1 MASKRQ
7 FVKVVGLAGAGLA
20 AGVFAPAI
28 ITRVA
33 SAQDKGPVEKLKE
46 AVTGNKDEAYLC
58 R

>member
-33 SAQDKGPVEKLKE
+33 SAQDKGPVEKASSLK
-46 AVTGNKDEAYLC
+46 
-58 R
+58 